1 MRRIIHNSTAIAA
14 CLSLLAPHLAHAELR
29 IPDAEVEGRIAA
41 QAEQRPA
48 DDAALQAELAT
59 GLQADDLECAD
70 GGERPCA
77 DDVAL
82 VTPGGLEVDLSDSG
96 QIVLANVTVPAGTAE
111 AEPEE
116 GPQDGADLNMQEAE
130 AEADSAEDL
139 TASDALAEEPVT
151 AQSEELGD
159 NAAVSDL
166 EAALAAEADGTAEA
180 EADMADTDMADT
192 EATEAETTEPEMT
205 AADEAP
211 LPEPDTTEAD
221 ATEADTAEAPATEP
235 AAETAAAEDAAEAD
249 ALAAETQAP
258 EAEVTDTDT
267 DTAADAPADDSSL
280 VDSLARALAGED
292 EPADTAT
299 EAEAD
304 AAFTAGDAAEGQIEL
319 ATDAEQQ
326 ERASAQP
333 ELAQVLSEE
342 AAAGLTVAAL
352 TAAGSRYLTPRGVM
366 IEESEQGVFRLAAPE
381 AQMYRVEDGQLVL
394 RAAEEDTRETEVARE
409 AAEASEPVS
418 AAALEAEEGT
428 GEVTEQQ
435 VTEEN
440 SRSSSEDFQ
449 ANLRDALATAVTQG
463 QQQARDAQAEA
474 QAQAQPQA
482 QAQSGGS
489 GSSNDLTRALLLGLG
504 AVAVGSMLN
513 NNRQVA
519 LSAPD
524 RIVVTRPDGS
534 QEVIRDDVAL
544 LRQPGS
550 TVTTENFDDGSSR
563 TIVTRAD
570 GSRVITIR
578 DANLNVLRR
587 TLVSADGTQTRLID
601 DTADVRPVDV
611 TTLPAP
617 APVPAQRGLNEDE
630 LRAALQREAVTDR
643 QFTLSQIRNIPE
655 VRALVAPVNI
665 EAITFD
671 TGSAAIRPDQAQQL
685 ASLGRIIQEQV
696 RANPREIFM
705 IEGHTD
711 TVGSEAYNLALSDR
725 RAESVALALS
735 EYFQV
740 PPENL
745 VTQGYGEQFLLVRA
759 EGDIRENRRASVR
772 RITDLLAQAQ

>member
-82 VTPGGLEVDLSDSG
+82 LTPGGLEVDLSDSG
-96 QIVLANVTVPAGTAE
+96 QIVLANVTVPAATAE
-111 AEPEE
+111 AEPED
-116 GPQDGADLNMQEAE
+116 GPQDGADLNMQETEAE
-130 AEADSAEDL
+130 PEADSAEEL
-139 TASDALAEEPVT
+139 TAADALADEPVT

-159 NAAVSDL
+159 AASVSDL
-166 EAALAAEADGTAEA
+166 EAALAAEADGSADVEAEA
-180 EADMADTDMADT
+180 EI
-192 EATEAETTEPEMT
+192 AETETVEPEPAEPAVT
-205 AADEAP
+205 AAEEAP
-211 LPEPDTTEAD
+211 LPEADTAET
-221 ATEADTAEAPATEP
+221 DTAEAPATEP

-249 ALAAETQAP
+249 ALATDAAP
-258 EAEVTDTDT
+258 EAEATDTET

-280 VDSLARALAGED
+280 VDSLARALAGQD
-292 EPADTAT
+292 DAADAPA
-299 EAEAD
+299 AEAD
-304 AAFTAGDAAEGQIEL
+304 ATATADASAEGSIDL
-319 ATDAEQQ
+319 STDTQQQ
-326 ERASAQP
+326 ERAAAQP

-342 AAAGLTVAAL
+342 AAAGLSLAAL
-352 TAAGSRYLTPRGVM
+352 TAAGNRFLTPRGVV

-381 AQMYRVEDGQLVL
+381 AQMYRVEDGQMVL

-418 AAALEAEEGT
+418 AAALEAEEGS

-440 SRSSSEDFQ
+440 SRSSSEDFTSS
-449 ANLRDALATAVTQG
+449 LRDALATAVTQG

-474 QAQAQPQA
+474 QAQAQP

-630 LRAALQREAVTDR
+630 LRVALQRETVTDR

-671 TGSAAIRPDQAQQL
+671 TGSAALRPDQAQQL

-725 RAESVALALS
+725 RAESVALALT